1 MFDVLKGF
9 ALIGLGALSFS
20 EEKLK
25 QCIDDLIKRGDV
37 SEEEGDDL
45 FKRFS
50 KRAEE
55 EKDSI
60 EEWMKEK
67 LKEILKKMDLVT
79 MNDMARVEKELKS
92 LDRRL
97 KEFKKELK
105 KND

>member
-25 QCIDDLIKRGDV
+25 QCIDDLIKRGEV
-37 SEEEGDDL
+37 NEEEGDDL
-45 FKRFS
+45 FKRFCR
-50 KRAEE
+50 KAEE
-55 EKDSI
+55 EKDCI

-67 LKEILKKMDLVT
+67 LEEILKTMNLVT
-79 MNDMARVEKELKS
+79 MNDMARIEKQLKS

-97 KEFKKELK
+97 KELKKELK

>member
-1 MFDVLKGF
+1 MFDVLKRF

-25 QCIDDLIKRGDV
+25 QCIDDLIKRGEV

-45 FKRFS
+45 LKKFTR
-50 KRAEE
+50 RAEE

-67 LKEILKKMDLVT
+67 LGEILKKMDIVSREDIGRL
-79 MNDMARVEKELKS
+79 EKELKS
-92 LDRRL
+92 LDKRI
-97 KEFKKELK
+97 KELK
-105 KND
+105 KEVKKGD

>member
-1 MFDVLKGF
+1 MFDVLKRF

-25 QCIDDLIKRGDV
+25 QCIDDLIKRGEL

-45 FKRFS
+45 LKRFT

-60 EEWMKEK
+60 EGWIKDK
-67 LKEILKKMDLVT
+67 LEEILKKMDLVT
-79 MNDMARVEKELKS
+79 KHDMARIEKELKS
-92 LDRRL
+92 LDRRF
-97 KEFKKELK
+97 KELKKELK
-105 KND
+105 KNE

>member
-1 MFDVLKGF
+1 MFDVLKRF

-45 FKRFS
+45 FKRFA

-55 EKDSI
+55 EKGSI

-67 LKEILKKMDLVT
+67 LEEILKKMDLVT
-79 MNDMARVEKELKS
+79 MSDMARIEKELKS

-97 KEFKKELK
+97 KELKKELK

>member
-1 MFDVLKGF
+1 MFDVLKRF

-25 QCIDDLIKRGDV
+25 QCIDDLIKRGEV

-45 FKRFS
+45 FKRCTR
-50 KRAEE
+50 RAEE

-67 LKEILKKMDLVT
+67 LGEILKKMDIVT
-79 MNDMARVEKELKS
+79 RDDIGKLEKELKS
-92 LDRRL
+92 LDKRI
-97 KEFKKELK
+97 KELK
-105 KND
+105 KEVK